1 MTFNAGLKA
10 PTAQNGHNRS
20 SLWFVFNQGNLLI
33 KKTETGCEIPDKED
47 ITAVWPVLDHHLFFG
62 AIDGRSCYAAGIA
75 LNGALPEPLEWI
87 NLRMMFGSL
96 REELFW
102 VAGRANQLVD
112 WEMSHRFCGRCGG
125 STEDKTDER
134 AKICPH
140 CGLTNFPR
148 LSPAMITAVLKG
160 DRILLARNKRFK
172 TSMFSVLAGF
182 VEPGE
187 TLEECVNREI
197 REEVGITVKNIR
209 YFGSQPWP
217 FPNSL
222 MIGFVAE
229 YAAGEITVDDIEIA
243 EAAWFSRV
251 DLPPIPPSISI
262 ARRLID
268 WFVNDAKANTA

>member
-10 PTAQNGHNRS
+10 PTIQNGHNRS

-33 KKTETGCEIPDKED
+33 KKSETGYEIPAKED
-47 ITAVWPVLDHHLFFG
+47 IVAVWPVPDQHLFFG
-62 AIDGRSCYAAGIA
+62 AIDGRSCYAAGVA
-75 LNGALPEPLEWI
+75 RNGALSESLEWI
-87 NLRMMFGSL
+87 NLRMLFGAI

-112 WEMSHRFCGRCGG
+112 WEISHRFCGKCGG
-125 STEDKTDER
+125 PTEDKTDER
-134 AKICPH
+134 AKTCPR

-160 DRILLARNKRFK
+160 DHILLARNKGFK
-172 TSMFSVLAGF
+172 SSMFSVLAGF

-187 TLEECVNREI
+187 TLEECVHREI

-243 EAAWFSRV
+243 EAAWFSRG

-268 WFVNDAKANTA
+268 WFVNDAKASTA